1 MSDDIIDLTVSSDHE
16 DIDDASLSQLHV
28 AIANVP
34 EARLRKIVDKLVDN
48 DRAVRHALLKELV
61 TVKKQTRKAVPRYE
75 TCVNCREEFDAS
87 EDRDKDEC
95 CYHPGKCYTSTKVA

>member
-34 EARLRKIVDKLVDN
+34 EHDCAKSWTSSWTTIVQYDMPCSK
-48 DRAVRHALLKELV
+48 
-61 TVKKQTRKAVPRYE
+61 
-75 TCVNCREEFDAS
+75 S
-87 EDRDKDEC
+87 
-95 CYHPGKCYTSTKVA
+95 S